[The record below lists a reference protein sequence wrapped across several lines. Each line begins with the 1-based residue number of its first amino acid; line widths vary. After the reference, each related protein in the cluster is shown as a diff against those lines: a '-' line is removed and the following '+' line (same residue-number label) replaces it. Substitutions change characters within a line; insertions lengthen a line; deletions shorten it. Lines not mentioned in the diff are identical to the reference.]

1 MPTDPKYVV
10 SQPKPPTDKNRDTG
24 TGRGRTAGEYNMV
37 NGQTRYPYP
46 YPEGAAEAFLANTP
60 EYQLPALKMR
70 LYNGGFY
77 GKGDPPTGETER
89 TMWDVTALRYAM
101 QQANLNGLK
110 WEEEADNRSLRV
122 KAGLVGQFWG
132 EPGSRYQQ
140 TKQTI
145 SGNLTITN
153 KKDARENLDA
163 KFKAYLGREAT
174 DREFT
179 EFYNLLNKQE
189 LDPKNARTA
198 TARVIGGKIY
208 QVNESPNIN
217 AADVAEGFVFTKMN
231 LSDPKLSGTALETL
245 NFVKNVSQQYGVD
258 VTADQRAQFTKKIL
272 SGTMTEDN
280 LKSTFADIAKQQY
293 KGLAS
298 VIDNTMSVRQA
309 ASTYIQQYANTLEI
323 DPDTVKLSD
332 ISNAISGDK
341 LMPVSEFV
349 AATRRDPRFQ
359 YTSQAKNEASS
370 LADGFLKA
378 FGFGG

>member
-10 SQPKPPTDKNRDTG
+10 SQPTPPVNKRPDTG
-24 TGRGRTAGEYNMV
+24 TGRGRTADEHGTKTNANIIGYNY
-37 NGQTRYPYP
+37 Q
-46 YPEGAAEAFLANTP
+46 EGSAEAFLANTP

-77 GKGDPPTGETER
+77 GKSDPPTGETER
-89 TMWDVTALRYAM
+89 TAWDIAALKRAMTA
-101 QQANLNGLK
+101 ANLNGLT
-110 WEEEADNRSLRV
+110 WQEYADNQALRI
-122 KAGLVGQFWG
+122 KAGMVGQFYG
-132 EPGSRYQQ
+132 ESGSRYKQ

-231 LSDPKLSGTALETL
+231 LSDPKLSGAALETL
-245 NFVKNVSQQYGVD
+245 NFVKNVSKEYGVD
-258 VTADQRAQFTKKIL
+258 FTADQRAQFTKKIL

-349 AATRRDPRFQ
+349 AATRRDPRFR
-359 YTSQAKNEASS
+359 YTSQAKNEASD